1 MSSYET
7 PDHEMV
13 VVAFED
19 EFKAEEVLNTLKQL
33 DIEAIVDLKS
43 AAVVVREVDGRVRVR
58 ETRDFDAKQGA
69 IGGAVAGGLLGLLG
83 GGLLRGA
90 ILGAAGGAIAGKGID
105 MGLNDE
111 YLKSVGESLGSG
123 TSALVALVDFQRV
136 DEAMAELDKFE
147 GGTILR
153 HTLSDEVYQQL
164 SAAVED

>member
-7 PDHEMV
+7 PEHEMM

-19 EFKAEEVLNTLKQL
+19 VYKADAVLTTLKQL
-33 DIEAIVDLKS
+33 DVEAVVDLKS
-43 AAVVVREVDGRVRVR
+43 AAVVVRDATGQVRIR

-105 MGLNDE
+105 LGLNDE
-111 YLKSVGESLGSG
+111 YLKGVGESLGSG
-123 TSALVALVDFQRV
+123 TSALVALIAFQRV
-136 DEAMAELDKFE
+136 EEAMEELEKFE

-164 SAAVED
+164 SDAVED